1 MKYKILTP
9 KSPINS
15 CTVTLF
21 LYLKSKKR
29 NQKLNPNPFQKIGQL
44 KFKVNSYSGDNSSN
58 PIQWRLLSINDPDR
72 WNWPVLVW
80 SKSKTNLYLIKK
92 GTRSNYPDL
101 KIKIISFLW
110 GTLVSSKIEPCQIDA
125 WITIKATIK

>member
-58 PIQWRLLSINDPDR
+58 PIQSNEDFYPLIIPTDETDLS
-72 WNWPVLVW
+72 
-80 SKSKTNLYLIKK
+80 
-92 GTRSNYPDL
+92 
-101 KIKIISFLW
+101 
-110 GTLVSSKIEPCQIDA
+110 
-125 WITIKATIK
+125 